1 MIRIFVSLFRSYYDF
16 NKVSKDLSES
26 GPPKALEHLFQYKGF
41 IIQKAEKGNTGVITD
56 HTR

>member
-1 MIRIFVSLFRSYYDF
+1 MSLFRSYYDF